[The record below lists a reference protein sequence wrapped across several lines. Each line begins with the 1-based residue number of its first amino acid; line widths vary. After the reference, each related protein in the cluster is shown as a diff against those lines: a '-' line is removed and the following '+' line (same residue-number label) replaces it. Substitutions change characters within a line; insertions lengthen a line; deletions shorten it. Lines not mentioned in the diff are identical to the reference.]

1 MLHTFHLKYG
11 LKVMH
16 RMTTCSQ
23 RSLETKQ
30 LLYRHTVYN
39 YIYCDAWKHCR
50 RGKLM
55 YIQTLQETNRFLLT
69 LGGEPMHCFVL
80 FVVSF
85 QVLYL
90 FSWFFCISISKMF
103 SWSNIYIYS
112 ATFSLVIYLCLAVFW
127 FLIFI
132 RIFFVIFVIW
142 SRAIFPYWQR
152 NINRPSC
159 IIQQF

>member
-50 RGKLM
+50 GKLM
-55 YIQTLQETNRFLLT
+55 LT

-112 ATFSLVIYLCLAVFW
+112 ATFSLVIYLYLAVFW

-132 RIFFVIFVIW
+132 RIFFVIFVILK
-142 SRAIFPYWQR
+142 SSHLSLLAEKHQ
-152 NINRPSC
+152 
-159 IIQQF
+159 